1 LSAGR
6 RAKQRRRRGGKKGP
20 APGAKTA
27 RIKSSAKPSRGA
39 QQPGQGPQALAIA
52 NEVVRFPFRVV
63 GAVLL
68 HAAQI
73 LLSIFMVVL
82 HPQFKWL
89 LRLLLRSSLIR
100 NYVNPAI
107 QTLADRLYHPY
118 FDFLRS
124 LPPFWA
130 TVSIAL
136 PLAILEPAKLVAT
149 ILIAERPRVG
159 AVLWLLLQGLSFVLI
174 DKTWAAVRPQSRK
187 IWLVSR
193 LHAWIWL
200 NVSYGKYWVKN
211 SKAYQQVYRLLERAR
226 AAAMAFLAQFSKPRA
241 RTAPARRRTPL

>member
-1 LSAGR
+1 
-6 RAKQRRRRGGKKGP
+6 
-20 APGAKTA
+20 
-27 RIKSSAKPSRGA
+27 
-39 QQPGQGPQALAIA
+39 
-52 NEVVRFPFRVV
+52 VRFPFRVV
-63 GAVLL
+63 GAIVM
-68 HAAQI
+68 HAIQI
-73 LLSIFMVVL
+73 LLSIFFVIL

-89 LRLLLRSSLIR
+89 LRLLLRSSLVR
-100 NYVNPAI
+100 NYFMPAI
-107 QTLADRLYHPY
+107 KTLADRLYHPY

-159 AVLWLLLQGLSFVLI
+159 ALLWLFLQGLSFVLI

-211 SKAYQQVYRLLERAR
+211 SKAYKQVRYGIERAR
-226 AAAMAFLAQFSKPRA
+226 AAAMAFLAQLSKPRA
-241 RTAPARRRTPL
+241 KTAPARRRTLNTLSL